1 MKTLKKSLWAIA
13 LIAGVGGAFAT
24 KAAHAAKPV
33 DTFYNWTS
41 TSIAPENPS
50 STLNDAT
57 VVQAEDHFGCTSGS
71 QDCADGVKQ
80 SGPGSPTAQI
90 RLN

>member
-1 MKTLKKSLWAIA
+1 MKTLKKSLLAIA
-13 LIAGVGGAFAT
+13 LIAGIGGAFAT

-41 TSIAPENPS
+41 TSAAPLNPS
-50 STLNDAT
+50 STLPNST
-57 VVQAEDHFGCTSGS
+57 VTEAQDHFGCTNGTV
-71 QDCADGVKQ
+71 DCADGVKQ

-90 RLN
+90 RID